1 MSSRKPA
8 WPRSCS
14 PRGSGRRGV
23 RQVLRIAGWT
33 RRTKK
38 PEPLRVRTPATAT
51 TLRRG
56 LISTECLYVSS
67 YPVHWSIPPTQG
79 TVPTSF
85 LCPRSPILNPKM
97 QEPRYSS
104 ASFTGTSSMR
114 SRSKSSGGFSP
125 WRSRTRTCSAEGYLP
140 LRKKT
145 HNFTPTITKT
155 IRRANRKNAS
165 IANMVRR
172 LAQKARRLWTWSE
185 VGSTKDQQPLWAA
198 RPGVSGVP

>member
-1 MSSRKPA
+1 MRQRPSMERE
-8 WPRSCS
+8 
-14 PRGSGRRGV
+14 GRRASIV
-23 RQVLRIAGWT
+23 RLAGAPNVGTGHGLCVLLRPTLIGQVVNKR
-33 RRTKK
+33 

-172 LAQKARRLWTWSE
+172 LAQKARRL
-185 VGSTKDQQPLWAA
+185 
-198 RPGVSGVP
+198 